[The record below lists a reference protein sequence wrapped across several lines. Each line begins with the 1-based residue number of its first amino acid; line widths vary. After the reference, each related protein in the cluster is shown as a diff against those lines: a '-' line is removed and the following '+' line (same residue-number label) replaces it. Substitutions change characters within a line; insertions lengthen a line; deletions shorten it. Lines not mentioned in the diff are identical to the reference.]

1 MRLRERKAEIE
12 RERGKV
18 GRQEAEIEKCEA
30 EMIQGVGDFNA
41 SREESGNLNL
51 N

>member
-1 MRLRERKAEIE
+1 MREREVKV
-12 RERGKV
+12 ERGKV